1 MFRKFSILFQIN
13 YSISLYL
20 TETPRRRVLMGFS
33 LVERLTDRREKEAC
47 KRGRCLSSFLFFL
60 QITIITILSRDLVSP
75 HKRLIVVRASCLQH
89 RFVYSFSK
97 PCSQIALETLR
108 GPKTMSLLRGSTST
122 QPSLC
127 RQSRSLFIITLHVLY
142 WAKIKQNKTN
152 KEIKTQH

>member
-1 MFRKFSILFQIN
+1 MFRKFSVLFQIN

-20 TETPRRRVLMGFS
+20 TETPRRRALMGFS

-47 KRGRCLSSFLFFL
+47 KRGRFPSSFFFLFFL

-75 HKRLIVVRASCLQH
+75 HKRLIVMRASCLQH

-127 RQSRSLFIITLHVLY
+127 RQSRSLVIITLHILY
-142 WAKIKQNKTN
+142 WAKTKQNKQR
-152 KEIKTQH
+152 K